1 MAFVPAVIGS
11 RFPSAGYFR
20 RLRKPSWAPP
30 PAAFGPVWTALY
42 ATAGIAAWL
51 VARSGR
57 GSAGALSAWGVQ
69 LALNA
74 TWTPIFFGLRA
85 PALALANIGLLWGA
99 LAGTIVAF
107 WSRRRV
113 AGALL
118 LPYLGWVT
126 FATALNYAIW
136 RRNR

>member
-1 MAFVPAVIGS
+1 MAFIPAVIGA
-11 RFPSAGYFR
+11 RFPSARYFR

-30 PAAFGPVWTALY
+30 PAVFGPVWSVLY
-42 ATAGIAAWL
+42 VTAGIAAWL
-51 VARSGR
+51 VARSGPR
-57 GSAGALSAWGVQ
+57 SGGALAAWGVQ
-69 LALNA
+69 HALNA

-107 WSRRRV
+107 WSRRR
-113 AGALL
+113 AAAALL